1 MRTLSLAIAIFS
13 FWLALSG
20 HYTPF
25 LLTIGFL
32 SVLAVVYIASRMGLI
47 DTEGQPVQLVPAA
60 LTYFPWLIVEILKS
74 AWSVTKAIISPSLPI
89 SPTMTIVRA
98 SQRTTAGLATY
109 ANSITLTP
117 GTITVA
123 VQGDRFTV
131 HAIESAGADDL
142 EAGGM
147 DRRVRQFEGGD

>member
-1 MRTLSLAIAIFS
+1 MRTLSLAIAMFC

-25 LLTIGFL
+25 LVTIGLL
-32 SVLAVVYIASRMGLI
+32 SVLAVIYISTKMGVI
-47 DTEGQPVQLVPAA
+47 DAEGHPIQLVPAA
-60 LTYFPWLIVEILKS
+60 LIYFPWLIVEILKS
-74 AWSVTKAIISPSLPI
+74 AWSVTKAILSPSLNI
-89 SPTMTIVRA
+89 SPTMTVVRA
-98 SQRTTAGLATY
+98 SQRTNAGLATY

-123 VQGDRFTV
+123 VRANEFTV
-131 HAIESAGADDL
+131 HALQSAGADDL

-147 DRRVRQFEGGD
+147 DKRVLQFEGGQ